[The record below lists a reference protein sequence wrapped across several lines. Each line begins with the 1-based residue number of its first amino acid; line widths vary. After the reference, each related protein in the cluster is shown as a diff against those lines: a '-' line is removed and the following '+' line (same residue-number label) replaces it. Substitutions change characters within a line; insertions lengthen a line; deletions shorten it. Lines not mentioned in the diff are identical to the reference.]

1 MSKTK
6 NVGVVIWVTGLSASG
21 KTTVSKHLVDM
32 LTNLQPTI
40 LLDGDELRGALGV
53 VGNYSREQRV
63 ELAKN
68 YFKLAKLL
76 SNQGFIV
83 VVAALAMFKEIYAW
97 NRENQE
103 NYVEI
108 FLNPPVDELFK
119 RDPKGLYAR
128 FRNGLETNVAGLD
141 LKVDTP
147 DDPDLIFS
155 NDQNFIAEEIALRVS
170 ETVIEKYQLR
180 RLALP

>member
-1 MSKTK
+1 MSKTR
-6 NVGVVIWVTGLSASG
+6 NVGVVVWVTGLSVSG
-21 KTTVSKHLVDM
+21 KTTVSKHLVGL
-32 LTNLQPTI
+32 LTDYQPTI
-40 LLDGDELRGALGV
+40 LLDGDELRGALSV

-103 NYVEI
+103 KYFEV

-128 FRNGLETNVAGLD
+128 FRNGSEKNVAGLD
-141 LKVDTP
+141 LKVDIP
-147 DDPDLIFS
+147 DDPDLVFA
-155 NDQNFIAEEIALRVS
+155 NDQNLVAEDIALRIS
-170 ETVIEKYQLR
+170 EAVVAKHQLGR
-180 RLALP
+180 

>member
-6 NVGVVIWVTGLSASG
+6 NVGVVVWVTGLSASG
-21 KTTVSKHLVDM
+21 KTTVSKHLVGL
-32 LTNLQPTI
+32 LTDYQPTI
-40 LLDGDELRGALGV
+40 LLDGDELRSALNV

-97 NRENQE
+97 NLENQE
-103 NYVEI
+103 NYVEV

-128 FRNGLETNVAGLD
+128 FRDGIEKNVAGLD
-141 LKVDTP
+141 LKVDLP

-155 NDQNFIAEEIALRVS
+155 NDQNLDAEEIASRVS
-170 ETVIEKYQLR
+170 EKVVAKHQLR
-180 RLALP
+180 R

>member
-6 NVGVVIWVTGLSASG
+6 NVGVVVWVTGLSASG
-21 KTTVSKHLVDM
+21 KTTVSKHLVGM
-32 LTNLQPTI
+32 LTVVQPSI
-40 LLDGDELRGALGV
+40 LLDGDELRSALSV
-53 VGNYSREQRV
+53 VGNYSKEQRV

-76 SNQGFIV
+76 ANQGFIV
-83 VVAALAMFKEIYAW
+83 VVAALAMFKEIYLW

-103 NYVEI
+103 NYVEV

-128 FRNGLETNVAGLD
+128 FRSGIEKNVAGLD
-141 LKVDTP
+141 LKVDIP
-147 DDPDLIFS
+147 EDPDLIFS
-155 NDQNFIAEEIALRVS
+155 NDQNLVAEEIALRIS
-170 ETVIEKYQLR
+170 ETIIERYQLR
-180 RLALP
+180 R

>member
-76 SNQGFIV
+76 ANQGFIV
-83 VVAALAMFKEIYAW
+83 VVAALAMFKEIYVW

-103 NYVEI
+103 NYFEV

-128 FRNGLETNVAGLD
+128 FRSGLEKNVAGLD
-141 LKVDTP
+141 LKVDIP
-147 DDPDLIFS
+147 DDSDLIFS
-155 NDQNFIAEEIALRVS
+155 NDQNLVAEEIALRIS
-170 ETVIEKYQLR
+170 ETIIARYQLGR
-180 RLALP
+180 

>member
-1 MSKTK
+1 MSKSK
-6 NVGVVIWVTGLSASG
+6 SVGLVVWVTGLSASG
-21 KTTVSKHLVDM
+21 KTTVAKQLVGK
-32 LTNLQPTI
+32 LTDYQPTVF
-40 LLDGDELRGALGV
+40 LDGDELRYALSV
-53 VGNYSREQRV
+53 VGNYSREQRI

-103 NYVEI
+103 NYFEV

-128 FRNGLETNVAGLD
+128 FRNGVEKNVAGFD
-141 LKVDTP
+141 LEVDTP
-147 DDPDLIFS
+147 EYPDLIFS
-155 NDQNFIAEEIALRVS
+155 NDQNLVAEEIALRVS
-170 ETVIEKYQLR
+170 ESVIAKYKLKR
-180 RLALP
+180 

>member
-1 MSKTK
+1 MSRAN
-6 NVGVVIWVTGLSASG
+6 NVGVVVWVTGLSASG
-21 KTTVSKHLVDM
+21 KTTVSKHLVGM
-32 LTNLQPTI
+32 LTDYQPTI
-40 LLDGDELRGALGV
+40 LLDGDELRGALSV
-53 VGNYSREQRV
+53 VGNYSRDQRI
-63 ELAKN
+63 ELAKS

-103 NYVEI
+103 NYFEV

-128 FRNGLETNVAGLD
+128 FRNGEEKNVAGFD
-141 LKVDTP
+141 LEVDTP
-147 DDPDLIFS
+147 EDPDLIFS
-155 NDQNFIAEEIALRVS
+155 NDQNLVAEEIAFRVS
-170 ETVIEKYQLR
+170 ETVIAKYEPKL
-180 RLALP
+180 